1 MFKGTSITRSPVI
14 YAGSPGSYGMSQMFN
29 GCSALTSI
37 TTNLTTW
44 TSNGTK
50 NWVTGVSAAGDFYC
64 PDTLDVSVTS
74 VSRVPTGWTVKTRLT
89 TLKFTAAPGGAT
101 VGISAYEDGETAPSI
116 SMLSST
122 DGLTWGNYSVGN
134 AIALQGGE
142 SV

>member
-1 MFKGTSITRSPVI
+1 MFYNCSSLAQISANFSAWSPTN
-14 YAGSPGSYGMSQMFN
+14 A
-29 GCSALTSI
+29 
-37 TTNLTTW
+37 TT
-44 TSNGTK
+44 G
-50 NWVTGVSAAGDFYC
+50 WVANVSATGDFYC
-64 PDTLDVSVTS
+64 PAALPETYGNNAI
-74 VSRVPTGWTVKTRLT
+74 PTGWTVKKRLT

-122 DGLTWGNYSVGN
+122 DGLTWGDYSVGN